1 MRRYC
6 LFLAFSSLVTLAISA
21 EAQQGGSSIRGR
33 IVDPQ
38 DAVLPGVAIVITHQE
53 SGIFRETVTGADGT
67 YFVTG
72 IVPGPYQIAA
82 TLEGFRKLTRDVR
95 LEIGATLTVD
105 LSLEVGGLAEA
116 VTVTSEAPQVDLTS
130 VQVGGNVSS
139 GEITELPSMTRNFTG
154 LVALLPGVV
163 YNPASDG
170 NSDSVTINGQH
181 GSGVVF
187 LMDGGSNND
196 DLRGG
201 SSGAQARTALEAI
214 QEFQVVTNQFDA
226 EYGAA
231 VAGVVNAVTKQGTN
245 AFRGS
250 AIGYFTDKSITAK
263 DFFVEQEDLE
273 EPDTKKQQWGGT
285 IGGPIV
291 RDKMHFF
298 FSFERQDRREGRSQ
312 VYPTRPDRSFTVP
325 QQSNYWN
332 YLSRVDHQLNSSHNY
347 SVRYLIDHQPS
358 INQVLGGGGSGGNL
372 PGTIDTLS
380 IEMDN
385 DWTLVGSYN
394 WVVSPTKFNT
404 LRASHVYEK
413 PKRGQPLYQETG
425 DWTQAPPTLQFVS
438 FIDQADDNFADFRIM
453 KVYGVDETFSWF
465 MPGARGSHDLKFGA
479 QYQYGEHYRED
490 QRVTNGRF
498 VFPSDRLFNAADPST
513 YPERLNVRVPQMV
526 QALTK
531 THSLGLF
538 VQDKWQMTRNLTFNF
553 GLRYDLHVSPIRN
566 FWNPFFEDPNVYP
579 VDRNNF
585 QPRAGFAYSMAGGSA
600 VIRGGYG
607 MFYEKQYIDRFENY
621 VLLRPFSNSFI
632 AQFPI
637 SDPDP
642 GPSAGRLPTDP
653 LLLNGPVLNRALV
666 NQFFPPGTLARNT
679 SAVWLD
685 TPDRILPVQH
695 QASIGYERQLG
706 RQLSFAADYVHMSN
720 RNMPLRYNLN
730 PGIKPNTGRTTPV
743 VRTDIRGIANQLG
756 LSPFRSDVFIVE
768 YNGETEYDGLNLQI
782 EKRFSDYWGARVSYA
797 LGYGRGNTSL
807 SSAST
812 PLNQFQVLEKRNLD
826 LNEGPTDLD
835 RRHLLTLSG
844 RFEAPWI
851 AGLTFSAI
859 SRFMSGQPFTIHNT
873 NIDADRNGIAMDPV
887 AAGTYSGQGQNAITV
902 ENKGGRNG
910 AYGQG
915 FAQLDLRA
923 GYRVRPGQTRTRTL
937 DLFVE
942 VFNATNEANF
952 NTPTGDMRSGNF
964 LIPTSLRGGG
974 FPRQLQLG
982 MRLGF

>member
-1 MRRYC
+1 MRRC
-6 LFLAFSSLVTLAISA
+6 CRFLAFCSLVIFATAA

-33 IVDPQ
+33 IVDQQ
-38 DAVLPGVAIVITHQE
+38 DAVLPGVGVVVTHQE
-53 SGIFRETVTGADGT
+53 TGTFRETVTAGDGT

-72 IVPGPYQIAA
+72 IVPGPYVVTA
-82 TLEGFRKLTRDVR
+82 TLQGFKKLTREVR
-95 LEIGATLTVD
+95 LEIGATLTLD
-105 LSLEVGGLAEA
+105 LSLEVGTVEEA

-130 VQVGGNVSS
+130 AQVGGNVSS

-231 VAGVVNAVTKQGTN
+231 VAGVVNAITKQGTN
-245 AFRGS
+245 TFRGS
-250 AIGYFTDKSITAK
+250 AIGYFTDKSITAR
-263 DFFVEQEDLE
+263 DFFVEQEGLE
-273 EPDTKKQQWGGT
+273 EPDTRKQQWGGT

-298 FSFERQDRREGRSQ
+298 FSFERQDRREGRSN
-312 VYPTRPDRSFTVP
+312 VYQSRPDRSFTIP

-358 INQVLGGGGSGGNL
+358 INQVLNGGGSTGNL
-372 PGTIDTLS
+372 PGTADTVS
-380 IEMDN
+380 IEKDN
-385 DWTLVGSYN
+385 DWTLVGTYN

-425 DWTQAPPTLQFVS
+425 DWTQAPPTLQHVT

-453 KVYGVDETFSWF
+453 KVYGLDETFSWF
-465 MPGARGSHDLKFGA
+465 VPSARGSHDFKVGA

-498 VFPSDRLFNAADPST
+498 IFPSDRAFNAADPST
-513 YPERLNVRVPQMV
+513 YPERLQVRVPQMV

-531 THSLGLF
+531 THTLGLF
-538 VQDKWQMTRNLTFNF
+538 AQDKWQVGDLTLSL
-553 GLRYDLHVSPIRN
+553 GVRYDLHVSPLKN
-566 FWNPFFEDPNVYP
+566 FWNPFFSDPNDYP
-579 VDRNNF
+579 VDRNNI
-585 QPRAGFAYSMAGGSA
+585 QPRAGFAYSMAEGRA
-600 VIRGGYG
+600 VVRGGYG
-607 MFYEKQYIDRFENY
+607 IFYEKQYIDRFENY
-621 VLLRPFSNSFI
+621 VLNRPFSDSFI
-632 AQFPI
+632 ASFPV
-637 SDPDP
+637 SDVDP

-653 LLLNGPVLNRALV
+653 LLVNGPTLNRTLV
-666 NQFFPPGTLARNT
+666 NQLVPPGTLARNT
-679 SAVWLD
+679 GTVWFD
-685 TPDRILPVQH
+685 TPDRILPLQH

-720 RNMPLRYNLN
+720 RNMPLRYNVN
-730 PGIKPNTGRTTPV
+730 PGIKANTGRTTPV
-743 VRTDIRGIANQLG
+743 VRTDLNGIANQLG
-756 LSPFRSDVFIVE
+756 ISPFRNDVFIVE
-768 YNGETEYDGLNLQI
+768 YIGETEYDGLNLQF
-782 EKRFSDYWGARVSYA
+782 EKRFANYWGARVSYG

-812 PLNQFQVLEKRNLD
+812 PLNEFQVLGERNLD
-826 LNEGPTDLD
+826 QNEGPTNLD
-835 RRHLLTLSG
+835 RRHTVSLSG
-844 RFEAPWI
+844 RFETPWVR
-851 AGLTFSAI
+851 GLTFSVI
-859 SRFMSGQPFTIHNT
+859 SRLMSGTPFTIHNT
-873 NIDADRNGIAMDPV
+873 NIDANRNGIGLDPLP
-887 AAGTYSGQGQNAITV
+887 AGTYSGRGLNALTV

-910 AYGQG
+910 ARGPR
-915 FAQLDLRA
+915 FAQLDFRA
-923 GYRVRPGQTRTRTL
+923 GYRLRPTEGRTL

-942 VFNATNEANF
+942 VFNATNEPNF
-952 NTPTGDMRSGNF
+952 SNPTGDMRSPNF
-964 LIPTSLRGGG
+964 LIPTSLAGGG
-974 FPRQLQLG
+974 FPRQLQFG
-982 MRLGF
+982 TRFGF